1 MHTKVLSFNKKFYYL
16 SKKEEVGICVG
27 VIIVSQDK
35 IFLTGSHK
43 TLKNTQ
49 ENLNSQNILKLKR

>member
-1 MHTKVLSFNKKFYYL
+1 VSSFNKKLYYL